1 LIAVLLLCAL
11 AAPLI
16 ASHRAN
22 SADSGDV
29 TLQQETWLSLWE
41 GDGTSDPSTEGW
53 WVREFGSTTITP
65 GVSDGATVAFRD
77 DNDPGDGGWMQRF
90 IDFEPPFK
98 IATRARYDPTTTR
111 SDDVGIP
118 YVYTGTHSFAAI
130 YYPTF
135 IRIGGVPSFDI
146 PTVRGEWHNITFE
159 ARAPLDVDVYVDG
172 SFVRNMEMSPASDIT
187 FDQPDCK
194 PAITALTTTIEGRS
208 AAMVDYIRTTLPV
221 IQEGPIKNCERIPPL
236 VSVTLDDGV
245 NLPANDLIVTKGA
258 TMVWLNATV
267 DDTQTGNSKIWSANY
282 TVGPAN
288 WPGTRMTAADGNLDS
303 PMENVT
309 SAIDTGALP
318 LGDYTY
324 CVYGRDYLGNWNQ
337 AGTCAVLHIV
347 PELPSSQVD
356 PIVPYWWNSPVNVTA
371 ASTDGSLPV
380 NAVSLYY
387 CHSANNVT
395 WGAWTLQ
402 GLTGLRPWN
411 WTFSF
416 LEGEGYY
423 AFYSIARDD
432 LGNEE
437 PPPIAPDALA
447 AYDTT
452 PPSTDIVIGD
462 PKYLIGGSFVTSHTS
477 LTFRATDGG
486 VAPVGL
492 KNISYRIDG
501 VSWTNYSVPFNL
513 GGEGEH
519 VVEYGSADLLGNVE
533 PTHTLL
539 VIVDNTPPTTSL
551 STGDPSYVAA
561 WTYVNS
567 STLITLHATDG
578 GAVPVGP
585 DLTIL
590 RIWDGAWSL
599 WSTYQAPLRLQG
611 PDGVRYIEFQSKDLL
626 GNLEAVQSVT
636 IVLDNTPPDASVQPD
651 DPRVVNGTTFAITAG
666 DGGGCGVAGISY
678 SVDLQPW
685 NTYSLPFNLSEGLHV
700 IRYRTWDHLGN
711 MAEKSHSVEVFSERP
726 PSVETGSNYKPA
738 VATVFAIV
746 LAVVGLLSSRRRPW
760 GGEAGGTAMV
770 KAFTYTAVPFVAAE
784 AVTGFLSLFIRELWI
799 PPVFGLGTAVDVVI
813 LVAGLVILVYRSSR
827 RPTGRPV

>member
-1 LIAVLLLCAL
+1 MIAVLLLCAL

-16 ASHRAN
+16 ASHSAD
-22 SADSGDV
+22 SADSGGV

-77 DNDPGDGGWMQRF
+77 DNDPFDGGWMQRF

-111 SDDVGIP
+111 ADDVGIP

-288 WPGTRMTAADGNLDS
+288 WPGTKMTAADGNLDS

-309 SAIDTGALP
+309 SAIDTSALP

-324 CVYGRDYLGNWNQ
+324 CVYGRDYLGNWNR

-347 PELPSSQVD
+347 PELPSSHVG
-356 PIVPYWWNSPVNVTA
+356 PIVPYWWNRAVEVTA
-371 ASTDGSLPV
+371 TSTNGSLPV

-402 GLTGLRPWN
+402 GLTGVRPWN

-416 LEGEGYY
+416 PEGEGYY

-452 PPSTDIVIGD
+452 PPSTDLAIGD
-462 PKYLIGGSFVTSHTS
+462 PKYMIGGSYVTSHTP

-492 KNISYRIDG
+492 KNISYRI
-501 VSWTNYSVPFNL
+501 
-513 GGEGEH
+513 
-519 VVEYGSADLLGNVE
+519 
-533 PTHTLL
+533 
-539 VIVDNTPPTTSL
+539 
-551 STGDPSYVAA
+551 
-561 WTYVNS
+561 
-567 STLITLHATDG
+567 
-578 GAVPVGP
+578 
-585 DLTIL
+585 
-590 RIWDGAWSL
+590 WDGAWSL
-599 WSTYQAPLRLQG
+599 WSAYQDPLQLHG

-651 DPRVVNGTTFAITAG
+651 DPRVVNGTAFVITAS
-666 DGGGCGVAGISY
+666 DGGGCGVAGIGY

-685 NTYSLPFNLSEGLHV
+685 NTYSLPFNLSEGVHS
-700 IRYRTWDHLGN
+700 IRVRAWDHLGN
-711 MAEKSHSVEVFSERP
+711 MAENSHSVEVFTERP

-738 VATVFAIV
+738 VATVFAII

-760 GGEAGGTAMV
+760 SGEAGGTAMV
-770 KAFTYTAVPFVAAE
+770 KAFAYTAVPFVAAE
-784 AVTGFLSLFIRELWI
+784 AVTGFLSRLIRELWI
-799 PPVFGLGTAVDVVI
+799 PPVFGFGTAVDLAI
-813 LVAGLVILVYRSSR
+813 LMAGLVILVYRSGR
-827 RPTGRPV
+827 KPTGRSAQYTGQFSVKPKG